1 MPDIIQMQSMARS
14 RLDQSKLASFDQEVI
29 EAPTRP
35 LIHQEARFL
44 LIRKGRGEMSIQSR
58 PYKLEPGSLVAV
70 LPWQITT
77 VTAVEEPLQ
86 YYLLVYHLD
95 TLNRVMKA
103 FYDAGGLPAMWMRDV
118 DASPVITPDKR
129 MGAQI
134 DRLFLALRNEL
145 GMESTLESPAKP
157 LGSIYVMNKLV
168 ELIVMFERSCAYSG
182 AVDYMEQDDVPDRSE
197 ILRYMYA
204 HCNKKLTLSMLSRVF
219 YMSES
224 SISAYITGI
233 TGLSFVDLRNEMRI
247 GKTANYLLYTDF
259 TVEELAEVLGY
270 VDSSH
275 ISKVFSARV
284 GMKINEYRK
293 TYARVGE
300 ICKVDDSRK
309 AYEIVRYIYRY
320 YDEELT
326 AQNTASRFGMS
337 VQELNRVLMYQL
349 EKNFEEYLNSV
360 RVNRACEL
368 LTTTDRSVIDIAL
381 DVGYHNAKT
390 LTRNF
395 VKHKLMTP
403 QSFRTAATER

>member
-1 MPDIIQMQSMARS
+1 MPDIIQIQSMARS
-14 RLDQSKLASFDQEVI
+14 RLDKSKLASFDQEVI
-29 EAPTRP
+29 EAPTKP

-44 LIRKGRGEMSIQSR
+44 LIRKGSGDITIQSR
-58 PYKLEPGSLVAV
+58 SYHLQPGALVGV
-70 LPWQITT
+70 LPWQITAIT
-77 VTAVEEPLQ
+77 SVDEPLQ

-103 FYDAGGLPAMWMRDV
+103 FYEPGGLSATWMRDV
-118 DASPVITPDKR
+118 DAAPVIMPAKP
-129 MGAQI
+129 MAAQI
-134 DRLFLALRNEL
+134 DRLFLALRDEL
-145 GMESTLESPAKP
+145 GMESTLAAPAKP

-168 ELIVMFERSCAYSG
+168 ELVVMFERSSAHTGSAG
-182 AVDYMEQDDVPDRSE
+182 HMEQQDVQDRSE

-204 HCNKKLTLSMLSRVF
+204 HCNSKLTLSMLSRVF

-224 SISAYITGI
+224 SISSYITGI

-259 TVEELAEVLGY
+259 TVEELAEILGY

-284 GMKINEYRK
+284 GMKINEFRK
-293 TYARVGE
+293 TYARVSE
-300 ICKVDDSRK
+300 ICKVEDSRK
-309 AYEIVRYIYRY
+309 TYEIVRYIYRY
-320 YDEELT
+320 YDQELT
-326 AQNTASRFGMS
+326 AQSVAARFGMS
-337 VQELNRVLMYQL
+337 VQELNRLLMYQL
-349 EKNFEEYLNSV
+349 EKNFEEYINSV

-368 LTTTDRSVIDIAL
+368 LLNTDHSVVDIAL
-381 DVGYHNAKT
+381 EVGYHNAKT

-403 QSFRTAATER
+403 QSFRSSVKAD

>member
-1 MPDIIQMQSMARS
+1 
-14 RLDQSKLASFDQEVI
+14 
-29 EAPTRP
+29 
-35 LIHQEARFL
+35 
-44 LIRKGRGEMSIQSR
+44 
-58 PYKLEPGSLVAV
+58 
-70 LPWQITT
+70 
-77 VTAVEEPLQ
+77 
-86 YYLLVYHLD
+86 
-95 TLNRVMKA
+95 
-103 FYDAGGLPAMWMRDV
+103 
-118 DASPVITPDKR
+118 
-129 MGAQI
+129 
-134 DRLFLALRNEL
+134 
-145 GMESTLESPAKP
+145 
-157 LGSIYVMNKLV
+157 
-168 ELIVMFERSCAYSG
+168 
-182 AVDYMEQDDVPDRSE
+182 
-197 ILRYMYA
+197 MYA

-300 ICKVDDSRK
+300 ICKVDDSRR

-368 LTTTDRSVIDIAL
+368 LISTDASVMDIAL
-381 DVGYHNAKT
+381 EVGYHNAKT

>member
-1 MPDIIQMQSMARS
+1 
-14 RLDQSKLASFDQEVI
+14 
-29 EAPTRP
+29 
-35 LIHQEARFL
+35 
-44 LIRKGRGEMSIQSR
+44 
-58 PYKLEPGSLVAV
+58 
-70 LPWQITT
+70 
-77 VTAVEEPLQ
+77 
-86 YYLLVYHLD
+86 
-95 TLNRVMKA
+95 
-103 FYDAGGLPAMWMRDV
+103 
-118 DASPVITPDKR
+118 
-129 MGAQI
+129 
-134 DRLFLALRNEL
+134 
-145 GMESTLESPAKP
+145 
-157 LGSIYVMNKLV
+157 
-168 ELIVMFERSCAYSG
+168 
-182 AVDYMEQDDVPDRSE
+182 
-197 ILRYMYA
+197 
-204 HCNKKLTLSMLSRVF
+204 MLSRVF

-320 YDEELT
+320 YDQELT

-368 LTTTDRSVIDIAL
+368 LISTDASVMDIAL

>member
-1 MPDIIQMQSMARS
+1 
-14 RLDQSKLASFDQEVI
+14 
-29 EAPTRP
+29 
-35 LIHQEARFL
+35 
-44 LIRKGRGEMSIQSR
+44 
-58 PYKLEPGSLVAV
+58 
-70 LPWQITT
+70 
-77 VTAVEEPLQ
+77 
-86 YYLLVYHLD
+86 
-95 TLNRVMKA
+95 
-103 FYDAGGLPAMWMRDV
+103 
-118 DASPVITPDKR
+118 
-129 MGAQI
+129 
-134 DRLFLALRNEL
+134 
-145 GMESTLESPAKP
+145 
-157 LGSIYVMNKLV
+157 
-168 ELIVMFERSCAYSG
+168 
-182 AVDYMEQDDVPDRSE
+182 
-197 ILRYMYA
+197 
-204 HCNKKLTLSMLSRVF
+204 
-219 YMSES
+219 
-224 SISAYITGI
+224 
-233 TGLSFVDLRNEMRI
+233 MRI

-320 YDEELT
+320 YDQELT

-368 LTTTDRSVIDIAL
+368 LISTDASVMDIAL
-381 DVGYHNAKT
+381 EVGYHNAKT

>member
-1 MPDIIQMQSMARS
+1 
-14 RLDQSKLASFDQEVI
+14 
-29 EAPTRP
+29 
-35 LIHQEARFL
+35 
-44 LIRKGRGEMSIQSR
+44 
-58 PYKLEPGSLVAV
+58 
-70 LPWQITT
+70 
-77 VTAVEEPLQ
+77 
-86 YYLLVYHLD
+86 
-95 TLNRVMKA
+95 
-103 FYDAGGLPAMWMRDV
+103 
-118 DASPVITPDKR
+118 
-129 MGAQI
+129 
-134 DRLFLALRNEL
+134 
-145 GMESTLESPAKP
+145 
-157 LGSIYVMNKLV
+157 
-168 ELIVMFERSCAYSG
+168 
-182 AVDYMEQDDVPDRSE
+182 
-197 ILRYMYA
+197 MYA

-275 ISKVFSARV
+275 ISKVVSARV

-320 YDEELT
+320 YDQELT

-368 LTTTDRSVIDIAL
+368 LISTDASVMDIAL

-403 QSFRTAATER
+403 QSFRTAVMEG